1 MKVVAILG
9 GLGSQMFKYAFYL
22 QICDEAQCHID
33 TTSFL
38 LNEMWNGYELS
49 RIFGIS
55 APDIKDYW
63 TAEDI
68 AHFKKAAINY
78 KETGVQ
84 AMRKLEGNKRVIS
97 FLRGYC
103 YADPSDVFL
112 NLSCLIFNKIK
123 RLIRHNKMEED
134 TYPRFFYKTKMVSF
148 FFDEFNHTS
157 DAYIGNGRMKERLRT
172 IYRFPEFDDDRNA
185 LVGVKMGKMESVA
198 VHVRRSDHMY
208 DNVRLFETGYFRRAV
223 LDIKDRVAAPS
234 FYIFS
239 DEPEW
244 CRTHGEQL
252 GFEATDQVVVVDWNV
267 GNDSYKDMQL
277 MTYCKHNILSIS
289 SFGWWGYYLSPREN
303 KLVYAPKG
311 YWLEVPIHY

>member
-1 MKVVAILG
+1 MKVVAMLG

-22 QICDEAQCHID
+22 QICEEVQCYID

-38 LNEMWNGYELS
+38 LNEMWNGYELG

-68 AHFKKAAINY
+68 VHFKKADINY

-84 AMRKLEGNKRVIS
+84 AMRKLERNKKVVS

-103 YADPSDVFL
+103 YADPSDMFL

-123 RLIRHNKMEED
+123 RLIRHNKMVED
-134 TYPRFFYKTKMVSF
+134 VYPFFYKTGRVSF
-148 FFDEFNHTS
+148 YYDEFNHIS
-157 DAYIGNGRMKERLRT
+157 DAYIGNGRMRERLRE
-172 IYRFPEFDDDRNA
+172 IYRFSEFDDDKNA
-185 LVGVKMGKMESVA
+185 LVGVKMREMESVA

-223 LDIKDRVAAPS
+223 LDIKDRVATPS

-244 CRTHGEQL
+244 CKTHGEQL

-303 KLVYAPKG
+303 KLVYAPEG